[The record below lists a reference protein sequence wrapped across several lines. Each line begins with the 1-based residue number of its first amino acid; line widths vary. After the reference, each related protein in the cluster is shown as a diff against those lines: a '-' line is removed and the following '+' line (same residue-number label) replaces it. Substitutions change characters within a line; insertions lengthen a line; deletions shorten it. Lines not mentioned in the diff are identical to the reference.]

1 MRIPR
6 QFAVIGLGRFGAH
19 VATGLYRQG
28 HEVLAVDED
37 AVRVD
42 MVKANVT
49 TAVVADATSR
59 EALEALAVSEMDGVI
74 VGIGRQ
80 IEASV
85 LVTALLRELGCQAIV
100 ARAATHLHADILAR
114 VGATRVVYPEDDEA
128 ERVVRAL
135 VSPQLLDLV
144 ELEGDIDLAVLAAPE
159 PFIGHTPAELQLRTR
174 FGVTLVAIR
183 REEQPGGPPTVMVP
197 GPHDE
202 MLRGDRLYLVGDEE
216 AITRI
221 GELDPA
227 GG

>member
-37 AVRVD
+37 PVRVD
-42 MVKANVT
+42 MVKSQVT
-49 TAVVADATSR
+49 NAVVADATTR
-59 EALEALAVSEMDGVI
+59 EALEALAVAEMDGVI

-85 LVTALLRELGCQAIV
+85 LVTALLRELGCATIV

-135 VSPQLLDLV
+135 VSPNLLDLV
-144 ELEGDIDLAVLAAPE
+144 ELEADIDLAVLTVPTQ
-159 PFIGHTPAELQLRTR
+159 FVGRTPAELEMRTR
-174 FGVTLVAIR
+174 YGVTLVAIR
-183 REEQPGGPPTVMVP
+183 REEIPGEPPSVLVP
-197 GPHDE
+197 GPHDT
-202 MLRGDRLYLVGDEE
+202 MAAGDRLYLVGDEA

-221 GELDPA
+221 GELS
-227 GG
+227 